1 MRQYSLVTLIGLMAC
16 LPRAGAQSITVS
28 GGEKDLADVVVKIPA
43 PKGIAATTN
52 AVELSSGGVVPAQ
65 IAGRGQTDDPGVE
78 KFLVFVLPALKAGQK
93 VQATPVTLN
102 HVVAPPA
109 FRFGE
114 SKEGLPELNLVE
126 VNKKRLVLQYFN
138 HKRDATDHYYTFKP
152 FHNVFDPVDG
162 STMLT
167 NTSAKTAKDGQFP
180 HHRGLFF
187 GFNRISYT
195 GPDGKKKTADIWHG
209 TQNVFS
215 EHEKMLF
222 TEAGQVLGR
231 QRAQIAWHGSD
242 GATFAEET
250 RELTVYNT
258 PGGTLIDWS
267 TRLVSKAGTIRL
279 DGDPQHAGFHFR
291 ANQEVAKNGK
301 EQTYYLRPDGKG
313 KNGETRNWDAKGKN
327 PQAIN
332 LPWNAMSF
340 LTDGKR
346 FTVLRVNHPSNPGET
361 RGSER
366 EYGRFGDYFEYD
378 LTPEK
383 PLQIRY
389 RLWIQQGEM
398 SADQCERI
406 ARAFVNPPK
415 AVAGDQ

>member
-1 MRQYSLVTLIGLMAC
+1 MLLRLLVCCPVLLASCIHLS
-16 LPRAGAQSITVS
+16 AQSITLQ
-28 GGEKDLADVVVKIPA
+28 GTGKDLADVVVKIPA
-43 PKGIAATTN
+43 PEGLPASTN
-52 AVELSSGGVVPAQ
+52 AVELSSGGVAPAQ
-65 IAGRGQTDDPGVE
+65 LAAPGQTDDPKIE
-78 KFLVFVLPALKAGQK
+78 KYLVFVLPSLKAGQA
-93 VQATPVTLN
+93 VQATPITLN
-102 HVVAPPA
+102 FVVAPPA
-109 FRFGE
+109 FRFDTTP
-114 SKEGLPELNLVE
+114 EGLPELHFVE
-126 VNKKRLVLQYFN
+126 GNKKRPVLQYFN
-138 HKRDATDHYYTFKP
+138 LKRDKADHYYTFKP

-187 GFNRISYT
+187 GFNRITYT
-195 GPDGKKKTADIWHG
+195 DAEGRKKTADIWHG
-209 TQNVFS
+209 SQNVFS
-215 EHEKMLF
+215 EHEKMLAN
-222 TEAGQVLGR
+222 EAGQVLGR

-250 RELTVYNT
+250 RELTAYQT

-267 TRLVSKAGTIRL
+267 THLTSKAGIIRL

-291 ANQEVAKNGK
+291 ANQEVANNGK
-301 EQTYYLRPDGKG
+301 METYYLRPDGKG

-340 LTDGKR
+340 VTQGKR
-346 FTVLRVNHPSNPGET
+346 YTVLRVNHPSNPVET

-378 LTPEK
+378 LTPDK
-383 PLQIRY
+383 PLRLRY
-389 RLWIQQGEM
+389 RLWIQPGEM
-398 SADQCERI
+398 TVEQCNAI
-406 ARAFVNPPK
+406 AGAFVNPPK
-415 AVAGDQ
+415 AEIVSK